1 VRWAEVNTPPTVS
14 IRGNARYL
22 SLQGDDLSITYT
34 IEVVENDGVEE
45 IAVFRTKEGSPASRR
60 LCPWPVE
67 LAAHI
72 LRLSLT
78 VKRASFEGPF
88 KGLSV
93 FESERLQALVK
104 AVREHFQDEGEELGA
119 YLSGQGWVVGTDP
132 HWIGSEYASLAE
144 THPLRTS
151 EFEREFRNQWSWD
164 FSQQEITNVIRDY
177 IEEGRYEASS
187 WAHQR

>member
-1 VRWAEVNTPPTVS
+1 MRWVEVNTPPTVS
-14 IRGNARYL
+14 IRENARYL

-34 IEVVENDGVEE
+34 IEVVENDGGEE

-72 LRLSLT
+72 LRLSRT
-78 VKRASFEGPF
+78 VSRASFESPF
-88 KGLSV
+88 SLSV
-93 FESERLQALVK
+93 FEFERLKALVK

-132 HWIGSEYASLAE
+132 HWIGSEYAHLAE
-144 THPLRTS
+144 SHPLRTS
-151 EFEREFRNQWSWD
+151 EFEREFRSQWGWD
-164 FSQQEITNVIRDY
+164 FSQQEITDVIRAY
-177 IEEGRYEASS
+177 VEEGRYEASS